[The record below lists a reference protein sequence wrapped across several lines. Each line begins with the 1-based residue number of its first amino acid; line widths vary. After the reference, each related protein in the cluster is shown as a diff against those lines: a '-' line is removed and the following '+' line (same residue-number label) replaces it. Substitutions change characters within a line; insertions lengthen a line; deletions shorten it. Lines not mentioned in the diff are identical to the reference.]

1 MFELVLL
8 LNASLQ
14 PLNVISKRRLVV
26 LLTKQ
31 RVTFMDEVA
40 RQAVEQAMA
49 RRCFGQD
56 VVIVRLLSN
65 IQIPRR
71 LLRANRRNLLLRDDG
86 TCQYCGKGMP
96 SAQLSVD
103 HVVPT
108 SRGGAANSWEN
119 QVIACRRC
127 NGRKGN
133 RLLSEA
139 GMRLIRPPHALTQE
153 FAHLIFLRPRFFT
166 PERGPNI
173 SPLFHAGA
181 GPQYLPAFSRR
192 SGAPISPRF
201 FTPERGPN
209 ISPLFHAGAGP
220 L

>member
-1 MFELVLL
+1 
-8 LNASLQ
+8 
-14 PLNVISKRRLVV
+14 
-26 LLTKQ
+26 
-31 RVTFMDEVA
+31 MDEVA

-71 LLRANRRNLLLRDDG
+71 LLRANRRNLLLRDEG
-86 TCQYCGKGMP
+86 TCQYCGKAMP

-139 GMRLIRPPHALTQE
+139 GMRLIRPPRALTQE
-153 FAHLIFLRPRFFT
+153 FAHLIFLRYPQ
-166 PERGPNI
+166 
-173 SPLFHAGA
+173 LKHAYDRLLSSA
-181 GPQYLPAFSRR
+181 RA
-192 SGAPISPRF
+192 AV
-201 FTPERGPN
+201 
-209 ISPLFHAGAGP
+209 
-220 L
+220 

>member
-1 MFELVLL
+1 VFELVLL

-31 RVTFMDEVA
+31 RVTFIDDDA
-40 RQAVEQAMA
+40 RHAVQEAIR
-49 RRCFGQD
+49 RRCFGED
-56 VVIVRLLSN
+56 VVIVRLLTN

-71 LLRANRRNLLLRDDG
+71 MLRANRRNLLLRDDG
-86 TCQYCGKGMP
+86 SCQYCGKTMP
-96 SAQLSVD
+96 ASHLSVD

-108 SRGGAANSWEN
+108 SRGGSANSWEN

-139 GMRLIRPPHALTQE
+139 GMRLVRPPRALTQE
-153 FAHLIFLRPRFFT
+153 YAHLIFLRYPQ
-166 PERGPNI
+166 
-173 SPLFHAGA
+173 LKHAYDRLLSA
-181 GPQYLPAFSRR
+181 SRVV
-192 SGAPISPRF
+192 A
-201 FTPERGPN
+201 
-209 ISPLFHAGAGP
+209 
-220 L
+220 

>member
-1 MFELVLL
+1 LFKLVLL

-31 RVTFMDEVA
+31 RVTFIDDAA
-40 RQAVEQAMA
+40 RQAVELAIE
-49 RRCFGQD
+49 RRCFGED
-56 VVIVRLLSN
+56 VVIVRLLAN

-71 LLRANRRNLLLRDDG
+71 MLRANRRNLLLRDDG
-86 TCQYCGKGMP
+86 MCQYCGKSMP
-96 SAQLSVD
+96 ASHLSVD

-108 SRGGAANSWEN
+108 SRGGSARSWEN

-139 GMRLIRPPHALTQE
+139 GMRLVRPPRALTQE
-153 FAHLIFLRPRFFT
+153 YAHLIFLRYPQ
-166 PERGPNI
+166 
-173 SPLFHAGA
+173 LKHAYDRLLSSA
-181 GPQYLPAFSRR
+181 RAS
-192 SGAPISPRF
+192 A
-201 FTPERGPN
+201 
-209 ISPLFHAGAGP
+209 
-220 L
+220 

>member
-1 MFELVLL
+1 MCGEQGGGVSANNSARKLRYIYAAHGAHPRQRRSFELVLL

-31 RVTFMDEVA
+31 RVTFIDDEA
-40 RQAVEQAMA
+40 RLAVEQAMA
-49 RRCFGQD
+49 RRCFGED

-71 LLRANRRNLLLRDDG
+71 MLRANRRNLLLRDDG
-86 TCQYCGKGMP
+86 TCQYCGKTSP
-96 SAQLSVD
+96 SSQLSVD

-139 GMRLIRPPHALTQE
+139 GMRLIRPPRALTQE
-153 FAHLIFLRPRFFT
+153 FAHLIFLRYPQ
-166 PERGPNI
+166 
-173 SPLFHAGA
+173 LKHAYDRLLSSA
-181 GPQYLPAFSRR
+181 RAI
-192 SGAPISPRF
+192 A
-201 FTPERGPN
+201 
-209 ISPLFHAGAGP
+209 
-220 L
+220 

>member
-1 MFELVLL
+1 VDAFRYSRGVSPGPKAMRRRERRSFELVLL

-31 RVTFMDEVA
+31 RVTFIDDAA
-40 RQAVEQAMA
+40 RQAVEEALE
-49 RRCFGQD
+49 RRRFGQD
-56 VVIVRLLSN
+56 VVIVRLLTN

-71 LLRANRRNLLLRDDG
+71 MLRANRRNLLLRDDG
-86 TCQYCGKGMP
+86 VCQYCGKGLP
-96 SAQLSVD
+96 SSQLSVD

-108 SRGGAANSWEN
+108 SRGGSGSSWEN

-139 GMRLIRPPHALTQE
+139 GMRLIRPPRALTQE
-153 FAHLIFLRPRFFT
+153 YAHLIFLRYPQ
-166 PERGPNI
+166 
-173 SPLFHAGA
+173 LKHAYDRLLSSA
-181 GPQYLPAFSRR
+181 RVIA
-192 SGAPISPRF
+192 
-201 FTPERGPN
+201 
-209 ISPLFHAGAGP
+209 
-220 L
+220 

>member
-1 MFELVLL
+1 MAGWGRENCPNELRYISGARGRKPDNRRSFQLVLL

-31 RVTFMDEVA
+31 RVTFIDEVA

-96 SAQLSVD
+96 SSQLSVD

-139 GMRLIRPPHALTQE
+139 GMRLIRPPRALTQE
-153 FAHLIFLRPRFFT
+153 FAHLIFLRYPQ
-166 PERGPNI
+166 
-173 SPLFHAGA
+173 LKHAYDRLLSSA
-181 GPQYLPAFSRR
+181 RA
-192 SGAPISPRF
+192 AV
-201 FTPERGPN
+201 
-209 ISPLFHAGAGP
+209 
-220 L
+220 

>member
-1 MFELVLL
+1 MSANNSAKKLRYIYGAHRAHPRQRRSFELVLL

-31 RVTFMDEVA
+31 RVTFIDDEA
-40 RQAVEQAMA
+40 RLAVEQAMA
-49 RRCFGQD
+49 RRCFGED

-71 LLRANRRNLLLRDDG
+71 MLRANRRNLLLRDDG
-86 TCQYCGKGMP
+86 TCQYCGKTSP
-96 SAQLSVD
+96 SSQLSVD

-139 GMRLIRPPHALTQE
+139 GMRLIRPPRALTQE
-153 FAHLIFLRPRFFT
+153 FAHLIFLRYPQ
-166 PERGPNI
+166 
-173 SPLFHAGA
+173 LKHAYDRLLSSA
-181 GPQYLPAFSRR
+181 RAI
-192 SGAPISPRF
+192 A
-201 FTPERGPN
+201 
-209 ISPLFHAGAGP
+209 
-220 L
+220 

>member
-1 MFELVLL
+1 
-8 LNASLQ
+8 
-14 PLNVISKRRLVV
+14 VISKRRLVV

-31 RVTFMDEVA
+31 RVTFIDDDA

-49 RRCFGQD
+49 RRCFGAD

-71 LLRANRRNLLLRDDG
+71 MLRANRRNLLLRDDG
-86 TCQYCGKGMP
+86 MCQYCGKGMP
-96 SAQLSVD
+96 SSQLSVD

-139 GMRLIRPPHALTQE
+139 GMRLVRPPRALTQE
-153 FAHLIFLRPRFFT
+153 FAHLIFLRYPQ
-166 PERGPNI
+166 
-173 SPLFHAGA
+173 LKHAYDRLLSSA
-181 GPQYLPAFSRR
+181 RA
-192 SGAPISPRF
+192 AV
-201 FTPERGPN
+201 
-209 ISPLFHAGAGP
+209 
-220 L
+220 

>member
-1 MFELVLL
+1 VSTEFAAAFRYSREAFARTEDDARPKRRSFELVLL

-31 RVTFMDEVA
+31 RVTFIDDDA
-40 RQAVEQAMA
+40 RAAMEEA
-49 RRCFGQD
+49 LRRRCLLED

-71 LLRANRRNLLLRDDG
+71 LLRANRRNLLLRDDS
-86 TCQYCGKGMP
+86 TCQYCGKSLP
-96 SAQLSVD
+96 ASHLSVD

-108 SRGGAANSWEN
+108 SRGGSGNSWEN

-139 GMRLIRPPHALTQE
+139 GMRLVRAPRALTQE
-153 FAHLIFLRPRFFT
+153 YAHLIFLRYPQLKHAYDRLLST
-166 PERGPNI
+166 ARG
-173 SPLFHAGA
+173 LA
-181 GPQYLPAFSRR
+181 
-192 SGAPISPRF
+192 
-201 FTPERGPN
+201 
-209 ISPLFHAGAGP
+209 
-220 L
+220 

>member
-1 MFELVLL
+1 LATDLRYIYDARGAHARQRRSFELVLL

-31 RVTFMDEVA
+31 RVTFVDDEA
-40 RQAVEQAMA
+40 RAAVEEAMA

-71 LLRANRRNLLLRDDG
+71 MLRANRRNLLLRDDG
-86 TCQYCGKGMP
+86 MCQYCGKNMP
-96 SAQLSVD
+96 SSQLSVD

-139 GMRLIRPPHALTQE
+139 GMRLIRPPRALTQE
-153 FAHLIFLRPRFFT
+153 FAHLIFLRYPQ
-166 PERGPNI
+166 
-173 SPLFHAGA
+173 LKHAYDRLLSSA
-181 GPQYLPAFSRR
+181 RA
-192 SGAPISPRF
+192 AV
-201 FTPERGPN
+201 
-209 ISPLFHAGAGP
+209 
-220 L
+220 